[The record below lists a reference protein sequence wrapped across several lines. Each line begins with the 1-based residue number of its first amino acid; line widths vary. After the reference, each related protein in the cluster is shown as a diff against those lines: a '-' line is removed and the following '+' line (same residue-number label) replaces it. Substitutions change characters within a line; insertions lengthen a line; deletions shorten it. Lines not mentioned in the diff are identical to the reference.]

1 MMDSKALTEAWP
13 SKTAS
18 MTGEE
23 SQQGSPEQ
31 PSGTPWALV
40 VREAELVFNV
50 IRRDISSAVI
60 PGLIFCVAA
69 WNSSGQPL
77 GALGPSLA
85 RSLLY
90 FLLYSFTFCLSNQIV
105 GVEEDRI
112 NKPDRPLARGVV
124 SIQGAWKRWFL
135 AMGVYTF
142 VGWWLG
148 VLEWA
153 LLWQAVTVVHNV
165 MRGARNWFIKN
176 LSMGLGV
183 LAALEAGWRMGAP
196 MTENAWQW
204 IVFLSVS
211 VFVLVPLQ
219 DLRDIEGDRG
229 NQRNTFPMAIGMTA
243 TRVFLGIGFAAL
255 AVITHVLL
263 MQLAGTTGW
272 VVWACDA
279 ALGGVS
285 LLIAWRVLAL
295 RTPQADHTT
304 YMLYTYWYC
313 IALASAIV
321 VL

>member
-1 MMDSKALTEAWP
+1 MLDSKALTEAWP
-13 SKTAS
+13 SKSLSIPEGGT
-18 MTGEE
+18 
-23 SQQGSPEQ
+23 QREQ
-31 PSGTPWALV
+31 PPRAPWTLV
-40 VREAELVFNV
+40 AREASLVYNV
-50 IRRDISSAVI
+50 IRRDISSAVV

-69 WNSSGQPL
+69 WNDSGRPASEL
-77 GALGPSLA
+77 VPSLL
-85 RSLLY
+85 RSILY

-124 SIQGAWKRWFL
+124 SIRGAWIRWFI
-135 AMGVYTF
+135 AMGIYSL

-153 LLWQAVTVVHNV
+153 LLWQAVTIVHNV
-165 MRGARNWFIKN
+165 LRGARNWFIKN

-196 MTENAWQW
+196 MTQSAWQW

-229 NQRNTFPMAIGMTA
+229 NQRNTFPMAIGMQA
-243 TRVFLGIGFAAL
+243 TRVFLGIGFTAL
-255 AVITHVLL
+255 AVVTHVLL
-263 MQLAGTTGW
+263 MQLAGSSGW
-272 VVWACDA
+272 VAWACDA
-279 ALGGVS
+279 AMGIVS
-285 LLIAWRVLAL
+285 LVIAGRVLLL
-295 RTPQADHTT
+295 RTPEADHTT